1 MTPWCKPVK
10 LRDFHPTHFIF
21 NLTIMHTLSF
31 FRSAALVLVSS
42 IVAPSAFSATLPPTP
57 APPTIEARSYILM
70 DATDRAVLAELNA
83 DERLPPAS
91 TTKIMTSFL
100 VEQELKAGKIKS
112 TDLVTISVNAWRQGG
127 SRMFV
132 QEGTQVAVI
141 DLLKGIIIQS
151 GNDASVAMAEHMAGS
166 EAAFAD
172 LMNFKA
178 KELGMTNSNFLNST
192 GLPDPNH
199 YSTARDLAILSQA
212 LVTQSA
218 SYYPLNKV
226 RQFTFNNIVQHNRN
240 LLLYRDPTVDGI
252 KTGFTDAAGYCLVA
266 SALRNGTRLIAVVM
280 GASSPGKRADA
291 AQALLNYGFRFFE
304 TRTIYTAGQELQKL
318 PMWFGEQDIIAVGV
332 NQSVVMT
339 IPRGQE
345 KLITTQVVANKDIR
359 GPIKKGQVLGKITV
373 SFNGTVRNHIPLVA
387 LTDVKKAGFFKGVW
401 QHIYLFFLGL
411 FNK

>member
-1 MTPWCKPVK
+1 MLK
-10 LRDFHPTHFIF
+10 
-21 NLTIMHTLSF
+21 NSF
-31 FRSAALVLVSS
+31 FRTATLALISS
-42 IVAPSAFSATLPPTP
+42 IAAPLAFSAMLPPIPTP
-57 APPTIEARSYILM
+57 PAIEARSYILM

-166 EAAFAD
+166 EAAFSD

-192 GLPDPNH
+192 GLPNPNH

-218 SYYPLNKV
+218 NYYPLNKV

-240 LLLYRDPTVDGI
+240 LLLYRDSSVDGI

-266 SALRNGTRLIAVVM
+266 SAMRNGTRLIAVIM

-304 TRTIYTAGQELQKL
+304 TRVVYPAGKELQKPKIWL
-318 PMWFGEQDIIAVGV
+318 GEQDFVSIGVAEPAVI
-332 NQSVVMT
+332 T

-345 KLITTQVVANKDIR
+345 KLITTQMTLKKDIR
-359 GPIKKGQVLGKITV
+359 GPIKKGQVLGQATI
-373 SFNGTVRNHIPLVA
+373 SFNGTLRKNVSLVA
-387 LTDVKKAGFFKGVW
+387 LTDVKEAGFFKRLW